1 MTTTVGM
8 LLDDVHTRAWDLCAE
23 LEDRRAENRYGERGL
38 EVLAVWPRL
47 ATAALRVLDAVP
59 LEPAWLD
66 DMGSVRLVLGQVGRG
81 VLEATA
87 DNGSAAASLK
97 PDPAVGELALRLGLI
112 ADLLVGEKPART
124 DVDRAALEGLQAN
137 VVSIVHAVAT
147 VSLPLLQDRDH
158 LQAPRSVLAAVK
170 ARTERFAMIPAERR
184 SGRYED
190 VGAVTSK
197 SLDAAISTWVHATV
211 DILSSRRGVSQAA
224 LQVAAGDALIL
235 TATAGTVCAAA
246 RRLGLVDADRA
257 AVATSALGAAHAAW
271 RRPAAWPE
279 TVRLEGVRDPEHVHA
294 SRQLRKLVTDNLRQG
309 RDWLPPERM
318 ADRFDMGLLLGTM
331 RRGVHGVGNV
341 ALAHFQALDTLVRGR
356 GRLWI
361 AASAVTQAAYRGPTT
376 IEAALRHGW
385 VQMPLG
391 EPAGRALHADAKHAL
406 DMTTM
411 ALAALDR
418 TAASVTTRQSDGGL
432 RWDRARIVAVETTDQ
447 PVLFETVRSSPLA
460 GVRNEQRNPIQ
471 PGGRPA
477 PGPRR

>member
-1 MTTTVGM
+1 M
-8 LLDDVHTRAWDLCAE
+8 
-23 LEDRRAENRYGERGL
+23 
-38 EVLAVWPRL
+38 
-47 ATAALRVLDAVP
+47 
-59 LEPAWLD
+59 
-66 DMGSVRLVLGQVGRG
+66 
-81 VLEATA
+81 
-87 DNGSAAASLK
+87 
-97 PDPAVGELALRLGLI
+97 
-112 ADLLVGEKPART
+112 
-124 DVDRAALEGLQAN
+124 
-137 VVSIVHAVAT
+137 
-147 VSLPLLQDRDH
+147 
-158 LQAPRSVLAAVK
+158 
-170 ARTERFAMIPAERR
+170 
-184 SGRYED
+184 
-190 VGAVTSK
+190 
-197 SLDAAISTWVHATV
+197 
-211 DILSSRRGVSQAA
+211 
-224 LQVAAGDALIL
+224 IL

-460 GVRNEQRNPIQ
+460 GFRAEQRNPIQ
-471 PGGRPA
+471 LGGRPA